1 MTRRRIRG
9 DGYIPYEKYAIIE
22 YRIHWGNE
30 HGDSCDIEIFEGKHW
45 RHARNM
51 VEACESGL
59 YDEFNT
65 YGLRIVWIER
75 VERWHDQKG
84 EYVDGGDDFEILW
97 DRGESG

>member
-1 MTRRRIRG
+1 
-9 DGYIPYEKYAIIE
+9 
-22 YRIHWGNE
+22 
-30 HGDSCDIEIFEGKHW
+30 
-45 RHARNM
+45 M